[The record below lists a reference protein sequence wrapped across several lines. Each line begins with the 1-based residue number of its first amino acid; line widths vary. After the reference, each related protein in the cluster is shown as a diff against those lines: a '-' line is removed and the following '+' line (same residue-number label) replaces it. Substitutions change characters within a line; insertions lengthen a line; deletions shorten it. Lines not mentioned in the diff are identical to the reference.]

1 MFQQIFKKLFCS
13 HDMKIIFEYTSES
26 IAEQL
31 ARVNC
36 TKITPRYIDD
46 LTNITSKKQVVIVC
60 CKNCGKM
67 KTIKTKFN

>member
-1 MFQQIFKKLFCS
+1 MFKRLFCS

-31 ARVNC
+31 ARIHGNIP
-36 TKITPRYIDD
+36 KPRYMDD
-46 LTNITSKKQVVIVC
+46 VKELTSKTQVVIVC
-60 CKNCGKM
+60 CSKCGKM